1 MSGNGLG
8 CAHGG
13 HPGMNESGLNCAHLS
28 ARLRCFFGVVAYVL
42 VAICPGFA
50 GPFGFEVSQP
60 AIEGG
65 TGSLIGTVTATVAE
79 GHMLYRGRLSASSVG
94 GNVELLL
101 PSGHRKKD
109 PFGPGEIEVFDAG
122 PWAFG
127 VRLGRITASSEATIE
142 LGFQGCS
149 TLTCFMPDTWTF
161 AWPVPNGL
169 GTATAAK
176 APTTVATSST
186 NAPPASNET
195 ARALGSVSTP
205 GGSMDFGRT
214 IRERGLPFAML
225 MAFFGGLLVSL
236 TPCVYPMI
244 PITLSII
251 GSRDENRTIGRGFIL
266 SILYVAGLSLTYAL
280 LGLAVA
286 SFGAHLRGFIQG
298 AWFQGA
304 MAVIFAL
311 LALSMFDLFMLQVP
325 DAVRQRFAGFRSGG
339 MAGVFVT
346 GMVSGLMASPCVAAP
361 LAGILAFIASTGSA
375 LFGFMLLLA
384 FAWGMGLLLIFL
396 GTFSG
401 VVNSL
406 PRSGEWMNRVK
417 EFYGFLLLGAAL
429 YFIRPLVGAPL
440 GDLGVSLLMAAFAG
454 FMGLFSPPTP
464 EAPLGERVR
473 KSIAVVGL
481 VVACAFAVSSAA
493 RWGGL
498 CFPVPGPDRALAA
511 GMAMTPEG
519 IFPRWYSNFPDALA
533 DARKSNRPL
542 FVDFRADWCSICRE
556 LEENVF
562 PHRSVAP
569 LLAEYVLVRI
579 DATENEGAAAELL
592 KQYSVIGLPTLLL
605 LRPDGTEREDLRI
618 VGDIRAADLAATLE
632 KGLR

>member
-1 MSGNGLG
+1 MKDAGL
-8 CAHGG
+8 ARVHG
-13 HPGMNESGLNCAHLS
+13 S
-28 ARLRCFFGVVAYVL
+28 ARLRWFCVAAAYIL
-42 VAICPGFA
+42 FAILPGFA
-50 GPFGFEVSQP
+50 GPFGFEVSRP
-60 AIEGG
+60 VPE
-65 TGSLIGTVTATVAE
+65 TGMSSLVGTVTAAVAE
-79 GHMLYRGRLSASSVG
+79 GHTLYRGQVSASSAD
-94 GNVELLL
+94 GNVELFL
-101 PSGHRKKD
+101 PAGHRKKD
-109 PFGPGEIEVFDAG
+109 PFGPGEIEIFDAG
-122 PWAFG
+122 SWPFG
-127 VRLGRITASSEATIE
+127 IRLDRITASSEAKIE
-142 LGFQGCS
+142 IGYQGCS
-149 TLTCFMPDTWTF
+149 TLTCFMPDTWAFT
-161 AWPVPNGL
+161 WPVPEGR
-169 GTATAAK
+169 GTVSGTISAQAAGE
-176 APTTVATSST
+176 PGIDMVRSIPS
-186 NAPPASNET
+186 PSQEI
-195 ARALGSVSTP
+195 GSVSTP
-205 GGSMDFGRT
+205 GGSVDFGRT
-214 IRERGLPFAML
+214 IRERGLLFAML

-251 GSRDENRTIGRGFIL
+251 GSRDENRTVGRGFVL
-266 SILYVAGLSLTYAL
+266 SVLYVGGLSLTYAL

-311 LALSMFDLFMLQVP
+311 LALSMFDLFLLQVP
-325 DAVRQRFAGFRSGG
+325 DAVRQRVAGFRSGG

-429 YFIRPLVGAPL
+429 YFIRPLVGAPI

-464 EAPLGERVR
+464 DAPLGERVR

-481 VVACAFAVSSAA
+481 VVACAFAISSAA

-498 CFPVPGPDRALAA
+498 CFPVPGPDRAMTA

-519 IFPRWYSNFPDALA
+519 LFPRWHSNLPDALA
-533 DARKSNRPL
+533 EARKSNRPL

-562 PHRSVAP
+562 PHRDVAP
-569 LLAEYVLVRI
+569 LLSEYVLVRI
-579 DATENEGAAAELL
+579 DATKNEGEPARLL
-592 KQYSVIGLPTLLL
+592 KQYSVLGLPTLLL
-605 LRPDGTEREDLRI
+605 IRPDGTELEDLRI

>member
-1 MSGNGLG
+1 MNEPRFKR
-8 CAHGG
+8 AHG
-13 HPGMNESGLNCAHLS
+13 A
-28 ARLRCFFGVVAYVL
+28 ARLRWIFGAASYIL
-42 VAICPGFA
+42 IAICPGFA

-60 AIEGG
+60 VAETG
-65 TGSLIGTVTATVAE
+65 TGSLIGTVTATVAA
-79 GHMLYRGRLSASSVG
+79 GHMLYRGQVSASSAG
-94 GNVELLL
+94 GDVELIL
-101 PSGHRKKD
+101 PTGHRKKD
-109 PFGPGEIEVFDAG
+109 PFGPGEIEIFDAG
-122 PWAFG
+122 SWPFG
-127 VRLGRITASSEATIE
+127 VRLGRITASAEAIIE
-142 LGFQGCS
+142 LGYQGCS
-149 TLTCFMPDTWTF
+149 TLTCFMPDTWTVT
-161 AWPVPNGL
+161 WPIPDRL
-169 GTATAAK
+169 GVATASK
-176 APTTVATSST
+176 APTAVETSATNT
-186 NAPPASNET
+186 PPTGTKA
-195 ARALGSVSTP
+195 AQALGSVSTP

-214 IRERGLPFAML
+214 IRERGLAFAML

-251 GSRDENRTIGRGFIL
+251 GSRDENRTIGRGFLL

-311 LALSMFDLFMLQVP
+311 LALSMFDIFMLQVP
-325 DAVRQRFAGFRSGG
+325 DAVRQRFAGFKSGG

-429 YFIRPLVGAPL
+429 YFVRPLVGAPI

-473 KSIAVVGL
+473 KSIAVIGL

-498 CFPVPGPDRALAA
+498 CFPALGPDRALAA
-511 GMAMTPEG
+511 GMAMAPEG
-519 IFPRWYSNFPDALA
+519 LFPRWHSNLPDAFA
-533 DARKSNRPL
+533 EARKSNLPL

-556 LEENVF
+556 LEDNVF
-562 PHRSVAP
+562 PHRDVAP
-569 LLAEYVLVRI
+569 LLAKYVLVKI
-579 DATENEGAAAELL
+579 DATKNEGEAAELL
-592 KQYSVIGLPTLLL
+592 KRYSVIGLPTLLL

-618 VGDIRAADLAATLE
+618 VGDIGAAALAATLE

>member
-1 MSGNGLG
+1 MRTRPCLSCLLAVLMWLVLG
-8 CAHGG
+8 
-13 HPGMNESGLNCAHLS
+13 
-28 ARLRCFFGVVAYVL
+28 
-42 VAICPGFA
+42 AIPTPLQA
-50 GPFGFEVSQP
+50 GPFTFEASDP
-60 AIEGG
+60 ATDAK
-65 TGSLIGTVTATVAE
+65 TGELIGTVTARVAE
-79 GHMLYRGRLSASSVG
+79 GHMLYRDRLSVSVDAG
-94 GNVELLL
+94 TSRLELL
-101 PSGHRKKD
+101 SGHRKQD
-109 PFGPGEIEVFDAG
+109 PFGPGEIEIFDTG
-122 PWAFG
+122 TWAFG
-127 VRLGRITASSEATIE
+127 IRLAPVAVATEARLE

-149 TLTCFMPDTWTF
+149 TMTCFMPDTWAF
-161 AWPVPNGL
+161 SWPLPQATGPSAVAASSA
-169 GTATAAK
+169 ATAPA
-176 APTTVATSST
+176 ST
-186 NAPPASNET
+186 AEQRPSPPPAQPS
-195 ARALGSVSTP
+195 AVGSVSTP
-205 GGSMDFGRT
+205 GGAVDFART
-214 IRERGLPFAML
+214 IRERGLFAAML
-225 MAFFGGLLVSL
+225 LAFLGGLLVSL

-251 GSRDENRTIGRGFIL
+251 GSRDENRSLGRGFLL

-311 LALSMFDLFMLQVP
+311 LALSMFDLFLLQVP
-325 DAVRQRFAGFRSGG
+325 DTVRQRFAGFRSGG
-339 MAGVFVT
+339 MAGVFAT

-384 FAWGMGLLLIFL
+384 FSWGMGVLLIVL

-401 VVNSL
+401 VLNAL
-406 PRSGEWMNRVK
+406 PRAGEWMNRVK

-429 YFIRPLVGAPL
+429 YFVRPLVGAPL
-440 GDLGVSLLMAAFAG
+440 GDLGVALLMAAFAG
-454 FMGLFSPPTP
+454 FMGLFAPPTP

-498 CFPVPGPDRALAA
+498 CFPVPGPERAMAA

-519 IFPRWYSNFPDALA
+519 LFPRWHSNLPDALA
-533 DARKSNRPL
+533 EARKSNRPL

-562 PHRSVAP
+562 PHRDVAP
-569 LLAEYVLVRI
+569 LLAKYILVRI
-579 DATENEGAAAELL
+579 DATRNEGEAAELL
-592 KQYSVIGLPTLLL
+592 KKHAIIGLPTLLL

>member
-1 MSGNGLG
+1 MNENGLK
-8 CAHGG
+8 CAHG
-13 HPGMNESGLNCAHLS
+13 S
-28 ARLRCFFGVVAYVL
+28 ARLRWLFGVIAYVV
-42 VAICPGFA
+42 VANYSVFA

-60 AIEGG
+60 AIEAG
-65 TGSLIGTVTATVAE
+65 TGSLIGTVTVTVAE
-79 GHMLYRGRLSASSVG
+79 GHMLYRGQVSASSAG
-94 GNVELLL
+94 GNVELFL

-109 PFGPGEIEVFDAG
+109 PFGPGEIEIFDAG
-122 PWAFG
+122 SWPFG
-127 VRLGRITASSEATIE
+127 VRLGRITASSDAAIE

-149 TLTCFMPDTWTF
+149 TLTCFMPDTWAF

-169 GTATAAK
+169 GNVVASK
-176 APTTVATSST
+176 APMVVDIPGT
-186 NAPPASNET
+186 NTPPAGT
-195 ARALGSVSTP
+195 VTTRALGSVSTP

-214 IRERGLPFAML
+214 IRERGLAFAML

-251 GSRDENRTIGRGFIL
+251 GSRDENRTIGRGFLL
-266 SILYVAGLSLTYAL
+266 SVLYVAGLSLTYAL

-286 SFGAHLRGFIQG
+286 SFGAHLRGVIQG

-361 LAGILAFIASTGSA
+361 LAGILAFIASTGNA

-429 YFIRPLVGAPL
+429 YFVRPLVGAPF

-498 CFPVPGPDRALAA
+498 CFPVPGPDRAMTA
-511 GMAMTPEG
+511 GMALTPEG
-519 IFPRWYSNFPDALA
+519 LFPRWHSSLPDALA
-533 DARKSNRPL
+533 EARKAGRPL
-542 FVDFRADWCSICRE
+542 FVDFRADWCSICHE

-562 PHRSVAP
+562 PHRDVAP

-579 DATENEGAAAELL
+579 DATKNEGEAAELL

-605 LRPDGTEREDLRI
+605 LRPDGSERENLRI